1 MPDGLVRNR
10 RRGTD
15 SRRRG
20 TGSRSGERPPY
31 TPRFNIRQLTDVLHC
46 KLQQQFRRNR
56 HRARQLKNRIDTM
69 MTPTR
74 PTELHLRRVRLTRDP
89 AAAAEARS
97 QVRAVIRTW
106 KVPVDPDIALLL
118 ASDLVTNAITHG
130 NSETLTLGI
139 RCSSSRLRIDLY
151 DTSRS
156 VPMAMVEP
164 ADTATGRGLVLV
176 AALST
181 EWGSF
186 KTPAGEAAYFTLA
199 FQPDLPLGSD
209 PAAAGGLPT
218 EP

>member
-1 MPDGLVRNR
+1 LP
-10 RRGTD
+10 
-15 SRRRG
+15 
-20 TGSRSGERPPY
+20 EREQPPY

-69 MTPTR
+69 TSTRPTTPTR

-118 ASDLVTNAITHG
+118 ASDLVANAITHG